1 MELDSDVNTPI
12 DKYRLVSD
20 PEFRSDKGKKNME
33 QEHAARSNKEH
44 KEPKDEGDGR
54 RGIVESLFAE
64 VHPLGL
70 IDLVGVGTCT
80 FSSHLPNGEVFPLT
94 KSCRANRVSAS

>member
-1 MELDSDVNTPI
+1 MELDSDVKTPT
-12 DKYRLVSD
+12 DKRQLVSD
-20 PEFRSDKGKKNME
+20 SEFRSDKGKNNME

-44 KEPKDEGDGR
+44 KELEDERDGR

-70 IDLVGVGTCT
+70 IDLVGVGTCR
-80 FSSHLPNGEVFPLT
+80 FYSHLPNGSVPSNKEL
-94 KSCRANRVSAS
+94 SCQ

>member
-1 MELDSDVNTPI
+1 MELDSDVNTPT
-12 DKYRLVSD
+12 DKHQLVGDS
-20 PEFRSDKGKKNME
+20 EFRSDKGKNNME
-33 QEHAARSNKEH
+33 QEHAARSDKEH
-44 KEPKDEGDGR
+44 KELEDEGDGH

-70 IDLVGVGTCT
+70 IDLVGVGTCR
-80 FSSHLPNGEVFPLT
+80 FYSHILNDKVFPLT

>member
-1 MELDSDVNTPI
+1 MELDSDVNTPT
-12 DKYRLVSD
+12 DKHQLVSD
-20 PEFRSDKGKKNME
+20 SEFRRDKGKNNME
-33 QEHAARSNKEH
+33 QEHAARNNKEH
-44 KEPKDEGDGR
+44 KEPEDEGDGR

-70 IDLVGVGTCT
+70 IDLVGVGACK
-80 FSSHLPNGEVFPLT
+80 FYSHLPNSKVFPLT